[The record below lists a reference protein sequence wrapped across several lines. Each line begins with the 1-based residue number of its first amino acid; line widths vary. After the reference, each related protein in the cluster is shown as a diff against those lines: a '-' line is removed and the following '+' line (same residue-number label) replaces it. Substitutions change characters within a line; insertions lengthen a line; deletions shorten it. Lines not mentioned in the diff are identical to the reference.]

1 MKAYSL
7 DFRTKIIEVWQ
18 EEKLSI
24 RKLAKHFKVTTSFI
38 QKLIKQY
45 QETGDLNPLPRG
57 GGNEPKINGENLVTL
72 MEILEENNDATLREL
87 CDLLEEKTGVRVEK
101 TTMGKVLNQ
110 LEYRFKKKHCMQQ
123 KRQVK

>member
-7 DFRTKIIEVWQ
+7 DFREKIIEIWL
-18 EEKLSI
+18 EKKLSI
-24 RKLAKHFKVTTSFI
+24 RKLAIYFKVTKSFI

-45 QETGDLNPLPRG
+45 KETGDLNPLPRG
-57 GGNEPKINGENLVTL
+57 GGSEPKINGENLVSL
-72 MEILEENNDATLREL
+72 IEILEENNDATLREL
-87 CDLLEEKTGVRVEK
+87 CDLLEEKTGLRVEK

-110 LEYRFKKKHCMQQ
+110 LDYRFKKKRYMQQ